1 MKLTKMIALVIVLFI
16 GNIAMAQKKASPPAE
31 IKTSVNGADIKINY
45 SQPSVKGREVWGA
58 LVPYDKVW
66 RTGANEATTFETSK
80 DIKVQGKTLKAGKYT
95 LFTIPNVDE
104 WKIIFNSKL
113 GQWGSNGYNSADD
126 VLSVTAKPSSSDFTE
141 LFTISADNGQL
152 SLAWDK
158 VKIDFVV
165 E

>member
-1 MKLTKMIALVIVLFI
+1 MKLSKWIALCFVLF
-16 GNIAMAQKKASPPAE
+16 MASTSFAQQKASPPASA
-31 IKTSVNGADIKINY
+31 ITTVNGAEIKINY
-45 SQPSVKGREVWGA
+45 SQPAVKGREIWGG

-95 LFTIPNVDE
+95 LFTVPNKDE

-113 GQWGSNGYNSADD
+113 GQWGAYAYSSGDD
-126 VLSVTAKPSSSDFTE
+126 VLTVTAKPTASDATE
-141 LFTISADNGQL
+141 RFTISTSDGKI
-152 SLAWDK
+152 SMAWDK
-158 VKIDFVV
+158 IKVDFVV